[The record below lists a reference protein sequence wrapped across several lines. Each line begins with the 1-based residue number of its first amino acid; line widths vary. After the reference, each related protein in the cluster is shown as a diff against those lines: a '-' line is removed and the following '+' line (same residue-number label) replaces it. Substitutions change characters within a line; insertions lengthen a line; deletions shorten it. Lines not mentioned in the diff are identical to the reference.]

1 MNKTINI
8 NLAGTFFH
16 IDEDAYLKLQNYLD
30 VIKRFFTNSQG
41 KDEII
46 SDIEARIAEL
56 FIERVQHDK
65 QVVNNKHVEEVITIM
80 GQPEDYIVDDEIFDD
95 EPKTKK
101 TYDSKTHKKL
111 FRDTENQYIGGVSSG
126 LAHYVR
132 MDAIWIRLAWILLTV
147 FSWGGFVFIYILLWI
162 LVPEASTTAQKIAMT
177 GDPVNISNIEKKI
190 KEGLD
195 DVADRV
201 KNVDYE
207 KIENNVKTSSR
218 TFFGTIKN
226 IIKFILKGIG
236 KFIGII
242 ILIVASSTLISLFIG
257 MFTVGT
263 IDFIHSPWS
272 DFIQLTD
279 TTGVP
284 IWILSI
290 LSFLAIG
297 IPFLFLFILGLKM
310 LIKNLK
316 SIGNSAKYSLITI
329 WAVAICGLITIGIKQ
344 YAQTAHEATLTQKHE
359 LKINT
364 TDTLNIKIA
373 NSFSYDDRYDNNNF
387 DIIID
392 DTDNQKL
399 YIEDV
404 KLNIKPASDSIS
416 SIKIRKSAEGSS
428 YREAKQRA
436 EEINYIYTLEENTLK
451 LDDFLL
457 TDFKNK
463 YRDQEVTITLYLPEN
478 TIIYLNKN
486 LRSHIGSNTPN
497 DQDFY
502 RSSITK
508 HTWKIGEDELI
519 CLDCIDETE
528 DEEDSDEEGININED
543 GININIKN
551 DDDEEFNM
559 KIDENGI
566 KINTNNN

>member
-65 QVVNNKHVEEVITIM
+65 QVVNTKHVEEVITIM

-101 TYDSKTHKKL
+101 TYGSKTHKKL
-111 FRDTENQYIGGVSSG
+111 FRDPENQYIGGVCAG
-126 LAHYVR
+126 LEHYLKI
-132 MDAIWIRLAWILLTV
+132 DSLWIRLFFILFTI
-147 FSWGGFVFIYILLWI
+147 FSGFGIIIYIVLWI
-162 LVPEASTTAQKIAMT
+162 LVPEASSTAQKLAMT

-190 KEGLD
+190 KEGLGN
-195 DVADRV
+195 VTEKV

-207 KIENNVKTSSR
+207 KIENNVKTTSR

-226 IIKFILKGIG
+226 IIKFILKAIG
-236 KFIGII
+236 KFIGVI

-263 IDFIHSPWS
+263 IDFIHSPFS
-272 DFIQLTD
+272 DFVHLTD

-284 IWILSI
+284 IWLLSI
-290 LSFLAIG
+290 LSFVAVG

-316 SIGNSAKYSLITI
+316 SIGNTAKYSLITI
-329 WAVAICGLITIGIKQ
+329 WAIAICGLITIGIKQ
-344 YAQTAHEATLTQKHE
+344 YAQTAHEATVTQKHE
-359 LKINT
+359 LKINSA
-364 TDTLNIKIA
+364 DTLNIKIA

-416 SIKIRKSAEGSS
+416 SIKVRKSAEGSS
-428 YREAKQRA
+428 YREAKERA
-436 EEINYIYTLEENTLK
+436 EEIRYTYTLEENTLK

-463 YRDQEVTITLYLPEN
+463 YRDQEITITLYLPKN

-486 LRSHIGSNTPN
+486 LRSHIGNRTPN

-502 RSSITK
+502 RSNIIK

-519 CLDCIDETE
+519 CLDCIDEVE
-528 DEEDSDEEGININED
+528 DEEDPDEEGININ
-543 GININIKN
+543 IKN
-551 DDDEEFNM
+551 NDDEEFNM

-566 KINTNNN
+566 KIETN